1 LSKVNQRKFEYTPRW
16 ELIDPPTTGDW
27 VVFTTLQFLDV
38 WSTIYGLKYECV
50 KEANPLFGEKPT
62 PERLFFYK
70 VGVLTPALE
79 YDRKHG
85 NLNQASIQSTNRFMT
100 LVIGNN
106 LNVIHRA
113 KSRCK
118 KR

>member
-38 WSTIYGLKYECV
+38 WSTVYGLKYDCV
-50 KEANPLFGEKPT
+50 KEANPLFGENPT

-106 LNVIHRA
+106 LNVISKA
-113 KSRCK
+113 KNRCE